1 MEIFFQT
8 PVFRKQP
15 YMKSGSPLF
24 DKCLAA
30 RGITGATD
38 IQKKVTPLIAGGK
51 SVIFRSAT
59 GTGKTFA
66 YLIPLL
72 ERLLET
78 GGGRPAMMICAP
90 THELCAQIK
99 READFLIKGIE
110 HPETGRKNFFP
121 PALLLAGS
129 GNIGRQKEALKKN
142 RPSVVVGNPGRIIT
156 LARTGKLRLSGIRF
170 FVLDEGDRLTAD
182 ELFEETAELAGMLG
196 PGVQAAA
203 CSATLS
209 AKSRERLVSLL
220 GGKDAEESGGL
231 LVVETDEREILRERI
246 QHWAFFSERRR
257 KIDTLISF
265 LRAAK
270 PKKALVISGGGG
282 QPGII
287 FSRLKR
293 AGAGA
298 GALYGG
304 LDKRERKAAMD
315 GFRYG
320 KIPVLVSSDLAARG
334 LDVPDI
340 THVIELD
347 VPESGGAYVHRAGR
361 TGRAGKRGVM
371 VTIGDE
377 KEMRRLERIEKQLGL
392 TVYPKILYRGRVAVP
407 GTEETE
413 PSGKRS

>member
-1 MEIFFQT
+1 
-8 PVFRKQP
+8 
-15 YMKSGSPLF
+15 MKLGASLF
-24 DKCLAA
+24 DKCLAV
-30 RGITGATD
+30 RGITKATD
-38 IQKKVTPLIAGGK
+38 IQKKVAPLFSGGK

-66 YLIPLL
+66 YLVPLL
-72 ERLLET
+72 ERLLKT
-78 GGGRPAMMICAP
+78 DGGRPAMMICAP

-99 READFLIKGIE
+99 NEADFLIKGIE
-110 HPETGRKNFFP
+110 YPETGQKNFFP
-121 PALLLAGS
+121 STLLLAGS
-129 GNIGRQKEALKKN
+129 GNIGRQKEALKKDK
-142 RPSVVVGNPGRIIT
+142 PSIVVGNPGRIIT
-156 LARTGKLRLSGIRF
+156 LVRAGKLRLSGIRF

-196 PGVQAAA
+196 PGVQTAA

-209 AKSRERLVSLL
+209 VKSRDRLISLL
-220 GGKDAEESGGL
+220 GGKDAEKSGGL
-231 LVVETDEREILRERI
+231 LVVETDEQEILRERI

-282 QPGII
+282 QPEII
-287 FSRLKR
+287 FSRLRR

-315 GFRYG
+315 GFRSG

-340 THVIELD
+340 SHVIELD

-371 VTIGDE
+371 VTIGGEED
-377 KEMRRLERIEKQLGL
+377 MRRLERIEKQLGL
-392 TVYPKILYRGRVAVP
+392 TVYPKIVYRGRITVP
-407 GTEETE
+407 AIDKEGEF
-413 PSGKRS
+413 